1 MVAAPPRVVPVSK
14 DDEQGQGS
22 KTSALPEIQ
31 PLAVD
36 TIRIVLAGTAVFAAA
51 LVVTLLVPALHA
63 GERDW
68 WPWAC
73 LSGLALG
80 MIGLLYISRG
90 RGNAAGARR
99 RDH

>member
-1 MVAAPPRVVPVSK
+1 VGIVSERDDHGQAPAAPRPP
-14 DDEQGQGS
+14 
-22 KTSALPEIQ
+22 LQ

-36 TIRIVLAGTAVFAAA
+36 TVRIVLAGTALFAAA
-51 LVVTLLVPALHA
+51 LVVSLLVPSLHT

-73 LSGLALG
+73 LSGLVLG
-80 MIGLLYISRG
+80 LIGLTYVLRG

-99 RDH
+99 RDR